1 MVAVNTIS
9 IGATKLYLIH
19 FGGGMHTCVKNS
31 EFSKAIRYFILK
43 NTTTFRSIVFK
54 TKNRKGKLKELINNN

>member
-31 EFSKAIRYFILK
+31 EFSKAIFIKRY
-43 NTTTFRSIVFK
+43 
-54 TKNRKGKLKELINNN
+54 